1 VEARIGWR
9 DASVPVLVLVV
20 GVAEL
25 AALGTSGWL
34 AAAGLEAVA
43 AALLVLRRT
52 HALFAVPASAV
63 ALMAI
68 PLTGTEMEEAATPIV
83 FYVIGIYSLGRY
95 PSRRSCLVAAAVTL
109 LLVMVNMWQSNDS
122 GDVTDVIFVLA
133 LAIPPFV
140 FGRITRKLAEQSA
153 QIARQAEQIRQQAVR
168 SERDRIAR
176 ELHDEIAHSVSAMV
190 VQTAAAQD
198 MVRTSPDRAL
208 ALLESVAETGRRTL
222 AETGRL
228 LHLVRDESDE
238 FGLHPAP
245 GLTDLPTLLDE
256 MGSAGLT
263 VDASVSP
270 PTVPLPGGVDV
281 SAYRI
286 VQEALTNALRYGD
299 GAAHLLVEA
308 HPDEL
313 HIECWNR
320 IGQPSSTGSGL
331 GLTGIAERVS
341 LLGGTVRHGP
351 TGDNYQM
358 TVRIP
363 LPTAVAG

>member
-1 VEARIGWR
+1 M
-9 DASVPVLVLVV
+9 LVLVV

-43 AALLVLRRT
+43 ATLLVLRRT
-52 HALFAVPASAV
+52 HALFAVPASAIV
-63 ALMAI
+63 LMGI

-83 FYVIGIYSLGRY
+83 FYVLGIYSLGRY
-95 PSRRSCLVAAAVTL
+95 PSRRSGLVAAAVTL
-109 LLVMVNMWQSNDS
+109 LLVIVDMWQSNDS

-153 QIARQAEQIRQQAVR
+153 QIAQQAQQIRQQAVLA
-168 SERDRIAR
+168 ERDRIAR
-176 ELHDEIAHSVSAMV
+176 ELHDEVAHSVSAMV
-190 VQTAAAQD
+190 VQVAAAQD
-198 MVRTSPDRAL
+198 LVRTSPDRAL
-208 ALLESVAETGRRTL
+208 ALLVSVAETGRRTL

-238 FGLHPAP
+238 LGLNPPP

-256 MGSAGLT
+256 MRSVGLT
-263 VDASVSP
+263 VDAAVSP
-270 PTVPLPGGVDV
+270 PAVPLPGGVDV

-313 HIECWNR
+313 HIECSNR

-331 GLTGIAERVS
+331 GLTGMAERVS

-351 TGDNYQM
+351 TGENYQV

-363 LPTAVAG
+363 LPTAVAP